1 MTKNH
6 LPTKALEISGI
17 AGSTDDGIQVIDKTT
32 GKRMWLPRREIDF
45 RPGHVI
51 LPAWLWRKIN
61 GYHHKSKDRLVP
73 DR

>member
-1 MTKNH
+1 MTKH
-6 LPTKALEISGI
+6 HPPIKALEISGI
-17 AGSTDDGIQVIDKTT
+17 GRSTDDGIQVIDKTT

-61 GYHHKSKDRLVP
+61 GDHHESKDRPVP